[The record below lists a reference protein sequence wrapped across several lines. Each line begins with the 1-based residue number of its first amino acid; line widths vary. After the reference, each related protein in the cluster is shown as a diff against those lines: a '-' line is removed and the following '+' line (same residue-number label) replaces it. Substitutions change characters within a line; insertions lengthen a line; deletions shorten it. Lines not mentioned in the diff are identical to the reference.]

1 MHSFDH
7 AFSEMTELMAEMAAA
22 TDADVNEADT
32 RLRIIDRLLMNVLG
46 WPSQQVRAEA
56 HTESGYMD
64 YCVGAAGTQ
73 FVLEAKRVG
82 SSFSLPDSSSA
93 AVVSIASL
101 ISQNANGKALKAA
114 LLQVARYAQERGVP
128 IAVAFNGVQLVVFFA
143 SRTDGLAPLEGRALV
158 FSQPA
163 AMLDDFI
170 VLWNNLSPEGLESRA
185 LYQTLQAT
193 VPLPPDTLAL
203 RLPDYP
209 GTQRRNDLQTG
220 LQIMSDLFLG
230 DLEDLEDLQEEF
242 LRECYASS
250 GALSQYAEVSKQIL
264 ASRYELLSDLSS
276 SSIEHASDR
285 KGVTKGFTADVLQA
299 ALSNRPIILL
309 GDVGA
314 GKSTFIERLIHID
327 AKDVLG
333 ESISI
338 YVDFGSSSSLTPL
351 AEQVVDACVDQLRDK
366 YETNVLGLKFAEK
379 VLHKELRY
387 FDESPR
393 GELKEVDAAA
403 YRNARIEFIQGEID
417 DRSNYLR
424 KCFEWMRTYWRRQIV
439 IFLDNIDQ
447 RSNEDQNAVF
457 LISNELARVWPA
469 TVFVSLRPETF
480 YMSGRDGAISGYHPR
495 VFTISPPRTD
505 VMLRRRVQFALRQLR
520 DAGRLMSFPAGIEV
534 NSESLEMFLEVL
546 ESNLRGNDPL
556 LRLVDNLAG
565 GNMRLALQFIT
576 DFVGSGHIDTQK
588 IIDIHQRFGSYTIP
602 DHEILRSIMFG
613 DYRYYD
619 PDSSHVAN
627 LFHISRRDPKEHFV
641 LPLCLSHVQKSGELD
656 AEHGYVSA
664 REVYEYLQ
672 ALGFE
677 ASQVA
682 GVLDYALRFRLL
694 ESTRRY
700 GKDHD
705 AEVFR
710 ITTVGAYAYRALAT
724 KFTYIDAISVDLSIL
739 DDDTRGS
746 ITDARTLAERVD
758 RAEKVAAY
766 LDEQWAAV
774 PNNPDWDWSMTSAI
788 LHKDI
793 DRVRDRL
800 PRPS

>member
-1 MHSFDH
+1 MHGFDQ
-7 AFSEMTELMAEMAAA
+7 AFSEMTELVAEMEAAKS
-22 TDADVNEADT
+22 ADLNEADT
-32 RLRIIDRLLMNVLG
+32 RLRIIDRLLFKVLG
-46 WPSQQVRAEA
+46 WPVHQVRAEE
-56 HTESGYMD
+56 HTDSGYMD
-64 YCVGAAGTQ
+64 YCVGATGTQ
-73 FVLEAKRVG
+73 FVLEAKRIG

-93 AVVSIASL
+93 AVVSIPSL
-101 ISQNANGKALKAA
+101 LTQNAAGKALKSA
-114 LLQVARYAQERGVP
+114 LLQVARYGQDRGVP
-128 IAVAFNGVQLVVFFA
+128 ITVAFNGVQLVVFFGT
-143 SRTDGLAPLEGRALV
+143 RTDGLAPLDGRALV
-158 FSQPA
+158 FSQAA
-163 AMLDDFI
+163 AMLDDF
-170 VLWNNLSPEGLESRA
+170 VLLWNNLSPDGLGSRA
-185 LYQTLQAT
+185 LYRTLQAT
-193 VPLPPDTLAL
+193 VPLPPDPLAM

-264 ASRYELLSDLSS
+264 ASRYELLSELSS
-276 SSIEHASDR
+276 SSIQSAADR

-314 GKSTFIERLIHID
+314 GKSTFIERLIRVD

-333 ESISI
+333 ESVSI
-338 YVDFGSSSSLTPL
+338 YVDFGSSSSLTSL
-351 AEQVVDACVDQLRDK
+351 ADQVVDACIDQLRDK
-366 YETNVLGLKFAEK
+366 HNTNVLAIKFAEK
-379 VLHKELRY
+379 ALQKELRY
-387 FDESPR
+387 FDESPL
-393 GELKEVDAAA
+393 GALKGVDDAA
-403 YRNARIEFIQGEID
+403 YRNARIQFVQDEIN
-417 DRSNYLR
+417 DRSNYLK
-424 KCFEWMRTYWRRQIV
+424 KCFEWMRTSWHRQIV

-457 LISNELARVWPA
+457 LIANELARVWPA

-505 VMLRRRVQFALRQLR
+505 TMLRLRIQFALRQLR
-520 DAGRLMSFPAGIEV
+520 DAGRLMSFPAGIQV
-534 NSESLEMFLEVL
+534 NSESLETFLEVL
-546 ESNLRGNDPL
+546 ESNLRSNDPL
-556 LRLVDNLAG
+556 IRLVDNLAG

-576 DFVGSGHIDTQK
+576 DFVGSGHINTQK
-588 IIDIHQRFGSYTIP
+588 IIDIHRQYGSYTIP

-627 LFHISRRDPKEHFV
+627 LFRISRRDPKEHFL
-641 LPLCLSHVQKSGELD
+641 LPLCLSHVQKMGELD
-656 AEHGYVSA
+656 AEHGYVTS
-664 REVYEYLQ
+664 REVYDYLQ

-677 ASQVA
+677 ASQVS
-682 GVLDYALRFRLL
+682 GMLEYALRFRLL

-700 GKDHD
+700 GKDHE

-710 ITTVGAYAYRALAT
+710 ITTVGAYAYRALTT
-724 KFTYIDAISVDLSIL
+724 KFTYIDAISVDLPVL
-739 DDDTRGS
+739 DEEARTA
-746 ITDARTLAERVD
+746 ITDAHSLAQRVD
-758 RAEKVAAY
+758 RAHEVASY
-766 LDEQWAAV
+766 LDVQWAAV
-774 PNNPDWDWSMTSAI
+774 PSNPDWDWTLASAA

-793 DRVRDRL
+793 DRVRGYL
-800 PRPS
+800 PRI